1 LGYYNNEELTSS
13 KFVTNKLNP
22 LYRET
27 YYLTGD
33 LVSKNRDGLI
43 SFHGRRDNQVKH
55 LGYRIELSEIENAI
69 NLHEKIKNSVV
80 TYSKD
85 EKEIR
90 LIYESE
96 NELTSKELVVHFK
109 KYLPKYM
116 IPTRFK
122 QIPKM
127 PMNPNGKIDRL
138 KLTDVFLSDN

>member
-1 LGYYNNEELTSS
+1 
-13 KFVTNKLNP
+13 
-22 LYRET
+22 
-27 YYLTGD
+27 
-33 LVSKNRDGLI
+33 
-43 SFHGRRDNQVKH
+43 
-55 LGYRIELSEIENAI
+55 
-69 NLHEKIKNSVV
+69 V

-122 QIPKM
+122 RIPKM